1 MKRIRNL
8 VIGGIQSKIFNLIL
22 ITVILL
28 TAANFIV
35 YTYQRGVL
43 SQLSAESSEAQQSAI
58 TNYVSSMMD
67 DVVGVTLSR
76 SNRTEALFADKLFAE
91 AGDRIKFL
99 ADYAAELFAHPEDYA
114 PRPVAGPDPATDGEW
129 TAKVI
134 YVDGVDP
141 SDPVVAGRVVLLG
154 NMSEMLIA
162 MCPDLGAANVY
173 IALPEGVHYTVSTT
187 SSSWYEDGALR
198 SYDPRTRVWY
208 QKAVQEGDVIYTDG
222 EADAITGTY
231 CVECA
236 APVYGPDGSLRAVIG
251 TDLFLDEMQRVMR
264 SSLPEGESLLLVNQN
279 GRAVL
284 RPQDAAFPMADADH
298 GNDLRASEY
307 ELLSRV
313 ISEALAGNDTGVM
326 EGELKNGEYY
336 ITGTPIPSTGWVL
349 LSAYSKKIAGQP
361 AAIMRGQNQLIQTRA
376 AKSYRE
382 KTGKSNTSATVLLA
396 AVTLL
401 MLAGALTLGGRIV
414 KPLNTITR
422 RISELSETNLEF
434 KMEDAFRTGDEVEE
448 LAQSFADISH
458 KTVQYLD
465 TVKRVSAEKERIST
479 ELGMATQIQSAMLPH
494 IVPAFP
500 DRTEFDIYASM
511 DPAKEVGGDFYDYFL
526 IDDDHLCMV
535 MADVSGKGVPGALF
549 MMASKII
556 LQSVAMLGKSPAEIM
571 AKTNEAICSNNE
583 AQMFVTVWLG
593 ILEISTGRLTAA
605 NAGHEYPVIKRP
617 GGRFEVLKDRHGFVI
632 GGLDGAKYREYEI
645 TLEPGSRVFVYT
657 DGVPEATNADQE
669 MFGMERMLE
678 ALNADPDAHPQQVLS
693 QVRRAV
699 DDFVKDAEQFDDL
712 TMLCM
717 QYTGPRTGGDQ
728 PCAN

>member
-28 TAANFIV
+28 SAANYIV
-35 YTYQRGVL
+35 HTYQSGVL
-43 SQLSAESSEAQQSAI
+43 AQLSAESSEAQQSAI

-67 DVVGVTLSR
+67 DVVYNTLSR
-76 SNRTEALFADKLFAE
+76 SNRSEALIADKLFAE
-91 AGDRIKFL
+91 AGDRIAFL
-99 ADYAAELFAHPEDYA
+99 ADYLTEMFAHPENYL

-129 TAKVI
+129 TAKAI

-141 SDPVVAGRVVLLG
+141 ADPVVAGRLGLVG

-162 MCPDLGAANVY
+162 MCPALGAANVY
-173 IALPEGVHYTVSTT
+173 IALPEGVHYTVSTI
-187 SSSWYEDGALR
+187 SSSWYVDGKPR
-198 SYDPRTRVWY
+198 SYDPRTRDWY
-208 QKAVQEGDVIYTDG
+208 QKAAQAGGVIFTDG

-284 RPQDAAFPMADADH
+284 GPQEAAFPMADADH
-298 GNDLRASEY
+298 GNDLRQSELQ
-307 ELLSRV
+307 LLSRV

-326 EGELKNGEYY
+326 QGMLKNGEYY

-349 LSAYSKKIAGQP
+349 LSVYSKKIAGQP
-361 AAIMRGQNQLIQTRA
+361 AAIMRGQNQLIQNRA
-376 AKSYRE
+376 ANSYRT
-382 KTGKSNTSATVLLA
+382 KTKKSNNSATVLLA

-401 MLAGALTLGGRIV
+401 MLAGALTLGRRIV

-479 ELGMATQIQSAMLPH
+479 ELGMATQIQFAMLPH

-535 MADVSGKGVPGALF
+535 IADVSGKGVPAALF

-556 LQSVAMLGKSPAEIM
+556 LQSVAMLGKSPAEIL

-593 ILEISTGRLTAA
+593 ILEISTGKLTAA
-605 NAGHEYPVIKRP
+605 NAGHEYPVLRRP
-617 GGRFEVLKDRHGFVI
+617 DGNYELYKDKHGFVI
-632 GGLDGAKYREYEI
+632 GGLEGARYKEYELS
-645 TLEPGSRVFVYT
+645 LEPGAKLFVYT
-657 DGVPEATNADQE
+657 DGVPEATNAE
-669 MFGMERMLE
+669 KELFGTDRMLE
-678 ALNADPDAHPQQVLS
+678 SLNAHPDATPIEVLKAM
-693 QVRRAV
+693 RRAV
-699 DDFVKDAEQFDDL
+699 DGFVKDAEQFDDL
-712 TMLCM
+712 TMLCLEYKGAAAKGEG
-717 QYTGPRTGGDQ
+717 Q
-728 PCAN
+728 A